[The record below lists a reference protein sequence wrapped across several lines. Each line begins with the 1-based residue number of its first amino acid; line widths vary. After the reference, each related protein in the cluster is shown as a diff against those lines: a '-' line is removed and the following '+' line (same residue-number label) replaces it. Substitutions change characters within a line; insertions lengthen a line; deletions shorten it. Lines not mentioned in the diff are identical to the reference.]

1 MKEDHISNPTWQH
14 QDSVGDVQVVRGHQ
28 PAGARPDHQTLSRE
42 RRDEQEQPVVDV
54 LWHQGFFCFLVRSL
68 FLTPVGRNSI
78 GKLSA

>member
-42 RRDEQEQPVVDV
+42 RRDE
-54 LWHQGFFCFLVRSL
+54 
-68 FLTPVGRNSI
+68 
-78 GKLSA
+78 